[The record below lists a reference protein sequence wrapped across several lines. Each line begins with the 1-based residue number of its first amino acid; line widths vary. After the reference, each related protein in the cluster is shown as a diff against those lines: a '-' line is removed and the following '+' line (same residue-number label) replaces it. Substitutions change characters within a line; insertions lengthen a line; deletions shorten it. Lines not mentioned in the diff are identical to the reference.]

1 MASWRDGGVAS
12 TNAELARRP
21 KGHIMSDSTQDR
33 IEGTFDKL
41 KGEGKEQLG
50 QATDD
55 ERTQGEGVLDQA
67 QGEGKEGMLDQAQG
81 EGKEGMADVK
91 DKAGDLLKKSNGG
104 N

>member
-12 TNAELARRP
+12 TSAELARRP

-41 KGEGKEQLG
+41 KGEGEKQVG
-50 QATDD
+50 KATDD
-55 ERTQGEGVLDQA
+55 KRTQA
-67 QGEGKEGMLDQAQG
+67 EGMLDQAQG
-81 EGKEGMADVK
+81 EGKEGMAGTK